1 MKGAQPRTVWTGN
14 WLQVWDHLNLFVKRR
29 DVKENPAPPGV
40 KHLITV
46 NNVVLSGF
54 GWVGVR
60 RNSGLGI

>member
-1 MKGAQPRTVWTGN
+1 MDRELAPGLGSSQ
-14 WLQVWDHLNLFVKRR
+14 FVCKKKR

-40 KHLITV
+40 KRLITV

-54 GWVGVR
+54 GWVGVW